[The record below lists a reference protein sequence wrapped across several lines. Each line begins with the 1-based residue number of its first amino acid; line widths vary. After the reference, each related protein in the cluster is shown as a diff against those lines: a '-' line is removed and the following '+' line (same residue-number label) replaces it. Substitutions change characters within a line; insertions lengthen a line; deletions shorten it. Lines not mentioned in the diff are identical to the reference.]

1 MQLCGIGI
9 AGELCIAGDSLAAG
23 YLNQP
28 ELNAQAFIDN
38 PFGTGKLYRS
48 GDLAR
53 FTPDGN
59 IEFLGRIDKQVK
71 VNGYRIEL
79 EEIENVINALD
90 GVDDSVV
97 IIRQQGGHDLLHA
110 YYVGNHDIASHLLK
124 QLTQY
129 LPKYMIPNTFTA
141 IDEIPLTSN
150 DKVDESKLQ
159 ILKCIT
165 INLSHQ
171 EMTPSKFS
179 PQSWQKY

>member
-1 MQLCGIGI
+1 MVQ
-9 AGELCIAGDSLAAG
+9 E
-23 YLNQP
+23 N
-28 ELNAQAFIDN
+28 
-38 PFGTGKLYRS
+38 YRS

-150 DKVDESKLQ
+150 DKVDESKLPNPEMHHHQFEPPRNDTEQ
-159 ILKCIT
+159 I
-165 INLSHQ
+165 
-171 EMTPSKFS
+171 S